1 MSNESAASLAAAL
14 GGHPTLASL
23 ELWNVGL
30 EDGGARARAALVSA
44 DSSNPA
50 LKSLNLGR
58 NLFSSEAREQ
68 LEALIDASRVRAKM
82 Y

>member
-30 EDGGARARAALVSA
+30 EDGGARALAALVSA

-58 NLFSSEAREQ
+58 NLVSPAAINRIEEAAKRPGV
-68 LEALIDASRVRAKM
+68 SVRM